1 MAPKPSPGL
10 TPYPYSDLP
19 TPTSF
24 RILKVLPR
32 DQNKNG
38 HIAITLGV
46 VDLKD
51 NSRYTAL
58 SYTWG
63 NPFTVYAEEEE
74 DKMRLAESAAQTKKS
89 IFCGGHYIQVTK
101 NCHDFLKVAQQ
112 VGQLVT
118 SPQYARWI
126 HGKQVEHNLVPDDL
140 GYFWIDAICINQSS
154 IPERSAQVR
163 IMRDIYDQASLVLIW
178 LGLQDVFSHEAI
190 DVLESVAN
198 VSPNRWESAD
208 TLNSGMTFVNRKF
221 YDHLGIPIIHARQWQ
236 SVYAFLERSWFVR
249 GWIIQE
255 ICLARRAMILC
266 GTRCFSFR
274 VLLIASNAFFLT
286 DIMGNLV
293 MMNQGY
299 SRVKSSSFTDAEEFN
314 KALLSDVPTYAISP
328 TMSGTIGWL
337 GRHPPPDGQAVGAQT
352 PKGNLIDMHGRRKL
366 ILTMPPSSTAGQ
378 LQLLALLSKPDDKVY
393 AFMGLAAES
402 CWSSFPI
409 DYTRST
415 KQTYTMVTRQM
426 MITSKSVRA
435 LSLCPDRRRRR
446 LTDLPSWVPDFSVA
460 RIRQALDNGFDRL
473 MGTYFPLHFDAS
485 RALNWYDNDIDL
497 SLPLLSLQGIHCAT
511 VNTRGTAS
519 YCLYGPEKKNLFFD
533 WLEFGR
539 TTRCSIEELVQ
550 TISGIDASRA
560 TKDVNYPSLDMVVES
575 FKTYVEDLL
584 FQKHIDLITSSNH
597 IQTSIDTFLQ
607 ADEIFMKKFTLYSEL
622 TEPIYLGPQ
631 FTDIH
636 VRTLDRILATLV
648 LKEQNLHSQETQPNT
663 QWTPDDY
670 RTLLS
675 IFEKPPC
682 NAHTS
687 EKLSE
692 SCRLI
697 NAGNHDCILFQ
708 TESRGYDQGKIGHG
722 PISTSKNDEIWILA
736 GGKVP
741 YILRAIENDEYEFIG
756 EAYLDGIMYG
766 EAVESENRQVR
777 TITLR

>member
-1 MAPKPSPGL
+1 M
-10 TPYPYSDLP
+10 
-19 TPTSF
+19 
-24 RILKVLPR
+24 
-32 DQNKNG
+32 
-38 HIAITLGV
+38 
-46 VDLKD
+46 
-51 NSRYTAL
+51 
-58 SYTWG
+58 
-63 NPFTVYAEEEE
+63 
-74 DKMRLAESAAQTKKS
+74 
-89 IFCGGHYIQVTK
+89 TK

-112 VGQLVT
+112 VGALVT
-118 SPQYARWI
+118 TPQYARWI

-378 LQLLALLSKPDDKVY
+378 LQLLVGLQLHFNNLPPLHLKNSRRRAETASMPLHFLLYLIDKALLSKPDDKVY

-519 YCLYGPEKKNLFFD
+519 YCLYGPGKKNCFLTG
-533 WLEFGR
+533 LNSAGQR
-539 TTRCSIEELVQ
+539 VAR
-550 TISGIDASRA
+550 SR
-560 TKDVNYPSLDMVVES
+560 S
-575 FKTYVEDLL
+575 
-584 FQKHIDLITSSNH
+584 
-597 IQTSIDTFLQ
+597 
-607 ADEIFMKKFTLYSEL
+607 
-622 TEPIYLGPQ
+622 
-631 FTDIH
+631 
-636 VRTLDRILATLV
+636 
-648 LKEQNLHSQETQPNT
+648 
-663 QWTPDDY
+663 
-670 RTLLS
+670 
-675 IFEKPPC
+675 
-682 NAHTS
+682 
-687 EKLSE
+687 
-692 SCRLI
+692 
-697 NAGNHDCILFQ
+697 
-708 TESRGYDQGKIGHG
+708 
-722 PISTSKNDEIWILA
+722 
-736 GGKVP
+736 
-741 YILRAIENDEYEFIG
+741 
-756 EAYLDGIMYG
+756 
-766 EAVESENRQVR
+766 
-777 TITLR
+777 

>member
-1 MAPKPSPGL
+1 M
-10 TPYPYSDLP
+10 
-19 TPTSF
+19 
-24 RILKVLPR
+24 
-32 DQNKNG
+32 Q
-38 HIAITLGV
+38 
-46 VDLKD
+46 
-51 NSRYTAL
+51 
-58 SYTWG
+58 
-63 NPFTVYAEEEE
+63 
-74 DKMRLAESAAQTKKS
+74 LAESAAQTKKS
-89 IFCGGHYIQVTK
+89 IFCGGHYIEVTK

-112 VGQLVT
+112 VGALVT

-190 DVLESVAN
+190 DVLEAVAN
-198 VSPNRWESAD
+198 VSPSRWESAD
-208 TLNSGMTFVNRKF
+208 TFKSGVTFVCRKY
-221 YDHLGIPIIHARQWQ
+221 YDYLGIPIIHARQWQ

-255 ICLARRAMILC
+255 ICLARRAMLLC

-274 VLLIASNAFFLT
+274 VLLLASNAFFSSG
-286 DIMGNLV
+286 IMGELA
-293 MMNQGY
+293 MMNQEGY
-299 SRVKSSSFTDAEEFN
+299 SRVKSPFFTDAEEFN
-314 KALLSDVPTYAISP
+314 KVLLSDTYAITP
-328 TMSGTIGWL
+328 TLSGMF
-337 GRHPPPDGQAVGAQT
+337 GRQPPPDGQAVGAQN

-378 LQLLALLSKPDDKVY
+378 LQLLVGLQLHFNNLPPLHLNKSRRRAETASMPLHFLLYLIDKALLSRPDDKVY

-409 DYTRST
+409 DYARSI

-435 LSLCPDRRRRR
+435 LSLCPDRCRRR

-460 RIRQALDNGFDRL
+460 RIRYALDNGFDRS

-511 VNTRGTAS
+511 INTRGTAS
-519 YCLYGPEKKNLFFD
+519 YCLYGPEKNNQFFD

-550 TISGIDASRA
+550 TISGFDASRA
-560 TKDVNYPSLDMVVES
+560 TKDDNYPSLDIVVES
-575 FKTYVEDLL
+575 FKTYVENLL

-622 TEPIYLGPQ
+622 TEPIYLGQQ

-636 VRTLDRILATLV
+636 VRTRDRILATLM
-648 LKEQNLHSQETQPNT
+648 LEEQNLHSQETQPNT

-670 RTLLS
+670 KTLLS

-682 NAHTS
+682 DTHTTAQMDV
-687 EKLSE
+687 
-692 SCRLI
+692 SCRLVG
-697 NAGNHDCILFQ
+697 AGNRDCILFQ
-708 TESRGYDQGKIGHG
+708 TESRGYDQGKIGRG
-722 PISTSKNDEIWILA
+722 PISTSKNDEVWILA

-741 YILRAIENDEYEFIG
+741 YILRPMENDEYEFIG

-766 EAVESENRQVR
+766 EAVGSENRQVR